1 MELIVSFPDRP
12 TLKDSLVISKKIG
25 TGKFCVY
32 EAQSPTR
39 REKYALKVF
48 PKNTSGLTQYEKE
61 KLMFNL
67 SHPNVIQSI
76 PIKCHRKD
84 FVALLT
90 EYASHGDFFELV
102 TSGGLV
108 NEVVVRSYFHQLV
121 EGLEY
126 THSKG
131 IAHLDLKLENI
142 MLGADYMLKIIDF
155 DQAQKTTDDL
165 ITSGGSQGYRAPEV
179 QIGICKDLEAADIFS
194 AGVILYAFQARE
206 FPFLEVEDPTFEDV
220 RCYSTFVKN
229 NQKFWQKKSEAKKD
243 RNIFSAEFRELVNG
257 MLECD
262 PNNRYTIEDIKKS
275 EWYKGRVLDSASL
288 KAEVKQAIQAIA
300 RRKQRASLQQSMPV
314 IGKSKSPEK
323 KPVKH

>member
-1 MELIVSFPDRP
+1 MELLVSFPDRP
-12 TLKDSLVISKKIG
+12 TIKDPLVISKKIG
-25 TGKFCVY
+25 AGKFCVY

-39 REKYALKVF
+39 KEKYALKVF
-48 PKNTSGLTQYEKE
+48 PKNTSGITQYEKE
-61 KLMFNL
+61 KLMFSL
-67 SHPNVIQSI
+67 THPNVIQSI

-108 NEVVVRSYFHQLV
+108 NEIVVRSYFHQLV

-126 THSKG
+126 IHSKG
-131 IAHLDLKLENI
+131 VAHLDLKLENI

-155 DQAQKTTDDL
+155 DQAQKVTDDL

-206 FPFLEVEDPTFEDV
+206 FPFLEVEDPTFEDI

-229 NQKFWQKKSEAKKD
+229 NDKFWQKKAESRKD
-243 RNIFSAEFRELVNG
+243 RNIFSAEFRQLVNG

-262 PNNRYTIEDIKKS
+262 PENRFTIEEIKNS
-275 EWYKGRVLDSASL
+275 EWYKGPVLDNASL
-288 KAEVKQAIQAIA
+288 KQEAKQAITAIA
-300 RRKQRASLQQSMPV
+300 RRKQRASLQQPV
-314 IGKSKSPEK
+314 TVMKSKSPEK
-323 KPVKH
+323 KPTKH